1 MIKNNFLL
9 LQIKKIFK
17 IMKNK
22 NILCGAFFLTILFFF
37 VCFRSFLNIPDPYVS
52 SNSKP
57 LQSISSKHWL
67 GTDETGYD
75 LFSRVLE
82 GTKVSLRI
90 SIITVIISSLIGS
103 FLGLL
108 AGYFRS
114 FLDHIIIFLCDLIIF
129 FPDIIIAI
137 LIMLMFT
144 KQKAEHNLIII
155 LTIAY
160 IPSYI
165 RIIRANTLTI
175 KQKDFVKASKAL
187 GANDMQI
194 IKRHILPNILSN
206 LITKIILNI
215 SSVILAISSLGFIG
229 LGLDRSIAEW
239 GNILYSSKNYI
250 LNYPHLFY
258 GPFIIIFCTIFSLNL
273 IGKGLISYFEKN
285 SNN

>member
-9 LQIKKIFK
+9 LRIKKIFK

-22 NILCGAFFLTILFFF
+22 NILCGTFFLIILLFFVF
-37 VCFRSFLNIPDPYVS
+37 FRSFLNIPDPYIS
-52 SNSKP
+52 TNSKP
-57 LQSISSKHWL
+57 LHSISVKHWF

-90 SIITVIISSLIGS
+90 SIITVIISSLIGA

-108 AGYFRS
+108 AGYFQS
-114 FLDHIIIFLCDLIIF
+114 FLDHIIVFWCDLITI
-129 FPDIIIAI
+129 FPDIILAI

-144 KQKAEHNLIII
+144 KQKAEYNLIII
-155 LTIAY
+155 LSIAY

-187 GANDMQI
+187 GAKDMQI
-194 IKRHILPNILSN
+194 IKKHILPNILSN

-258 GPFIIIFCTIFSLNL
+258 GPFIIIFGTIFSLNL
-273 IGKGLISYFEKN
+273 IGKGFINYFEK
-285 SNN
+285 SPNN

>member
-9 LQIKKIFK
+9 SQIKKIFK

-22 NILCGAFFLTILFFF
+22 NIFCGIFFLTILLFF
-37 VCFRSFLNIPDPYVS
+37 VFFRSSLNIPDPYIS
-52 SNSKP
+52 INFKP
-57 LQSISSKHWL
+57 LQSISTNHWL
-67 GTDETGYD
+67 GTDEVGYD

-90 SIITVIISSLIGS
+90 SIITIIISSLIGA

-108 AGYFRS
+108 AGYFQS
-114 FLDHIIIFLCDLIIF
+114 FLDHIIVFWCDLITI
-129 FPDIIIAI
+129 FPDIILAI
-137 LIMLMFT
+137 LIMLIFS
-144 KQKAEHNLIII
+144 KQNSEYILIII
-155 LTIAY
+155 LSIIY

-194 IKRHILPNILSN
+194 IKRHVLPNILSN

-215 SSVILAISSLGFIG
+215 SSVILTISSLGFIG
-229 LGLDRSIAEW
+229 LGLDRTIAEW
-239 GNILYSSKNYI
+239 GNILYSSRDHI
-250 LNYPHLFY
+250 LDYPHLFY
-258 GPFIIIFCTIFSLNL
+258 GPFIIIFSAIFSLNL
-273 IGKGLISYFEKN
+273 IGKGFINYFEKN
-285 SNN
+285 SH